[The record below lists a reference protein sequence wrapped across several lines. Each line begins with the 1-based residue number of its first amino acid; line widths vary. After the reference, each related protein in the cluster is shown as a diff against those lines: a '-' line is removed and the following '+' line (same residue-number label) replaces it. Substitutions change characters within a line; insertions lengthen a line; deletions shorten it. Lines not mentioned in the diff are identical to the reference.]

1 MRIHFWNRWRREYL
15 TDLREHHRG
24 KRESQNK
31 VSIGDVVLVHEDNAM
46 RSNWKKGKVVEQIVG
61 KDSVE
66 RDAKLRFITKGK
78 PIIVNRAVQKLH
90 PLEVSSALKDVSENE
105 SGQRNANSV
114 GNAGK
119 KVISRK
125 EIPRSA
131 AALDSRWKTQAI
143 LDYYY

>member
-1 MRIHFWNRWRREYL
+1 
-15 TDLREHHRG
+15 
-24 KRESQNK
+24 
-31 VSIGDVVLVHEDNAM
+31 
-46 RSNWKKGKVVEQIVG
+46 
-61 KDSVE
+61 
-66 RDAKLRFITKGK
+66 
-78 PIIVNRAVQKLH
+78 VQKLH
-90 PLEVSSALKDVSENE
+90 PLEVSSALKNVSENE